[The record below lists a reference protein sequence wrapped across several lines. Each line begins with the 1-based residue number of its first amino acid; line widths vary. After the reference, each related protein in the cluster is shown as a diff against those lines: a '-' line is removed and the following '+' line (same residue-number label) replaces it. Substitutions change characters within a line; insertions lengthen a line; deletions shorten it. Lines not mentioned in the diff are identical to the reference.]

1 MRFPCLSANVGALF
15 FTGRCLAHFSLT
27 QLQPIAGFSNACTR
41 AYETTFDECSLSDF
55 YQGAVCSAQCV
66 AYLEAMTTLL
76 NDKCKG
82 LTTYP
87 NTLIGMFFENKAI
100 KQLCPDV
107 DITTVSAA
115 GPGQS
120 STTSQAE
127 PTVRPTVSPSEI
139 SVELTSIT
147 TSTTVT
153 SSIDSSTT
161 EIASSSTTTSAESA
175 SSIASPG
182 PGIGGGSASSPIEND
197 TTLSPTVSSTRAQ
210 RTQATAESQN
220 DSGGTDD
227 DGNGGTVLDA
237 ASTAGRGPGPRS
249 WFWPISAGFAVA
261 VWSL

>member
-1 MRFPCLSANVGALF
+1 
-15 FTGRCLAHFSLT
+15 
-27 QLQPIAGFSNACTR
+27 
-41 AYETTFDECSLSDF
+41 
-55 YQGAVCSAQCV
+55 
-66 AYLEAMTTLL
+66 MTMLL

-87 NTLIGMFFENKAI
+87 NTLIDMFFENTAI

-107 DITTVSAA
+107 DVTTITAA

-127 PTVRPTVSPSEI
+127 PTVRPTVSPSEV

-161 EIASSSTTTSAESA
+161 EIAISSTTTPAESA
-175 SSIASPG
+175 SSIASPS
-182 PGIGGGSASSPIEND
+182 PGVGGGSASSPIEND
-197 TTLSPTVSSTRAQ
+197 TTLSPTASTTSTQ
-210 RTQATAESQN
+210 RTQATPESQN
-220 DSGGTDD
+220 ASGGTD

-237 ASTAGRGPGPRS
+237 ASTAGSGPGPRS
-249 WFWPISAGFAVA
+249 WFWTISTGFAVA